1 MKKISILEPAAPAF
15 KPRKHVAAYA
25 RVSMETERLKHSIS
39 AQISHYSAL
48 IQKNPEWIYAGVY
61 ADDAVSGTGIDGRGE
76 LTRLIADCNAG
87 LVDIIL
93 VKSIS
98 RFARNT
104 VDLLETVRHLKD
116 IGVDVW
122 FEEEGIHSLDAD
134 GELMLTI
141 LASFAQEESRSI
153 SENAK
158 WGIRKGYERGE
169 ARNCMLYGY
178 RCRNGETVIEKK
190 EAEVVRRIFQMF
202 IAGDSCHIIAKK
214 LNEEGIPSF
223 YGKTWSNTVISS
235 MLHQEKYIGNRMMQK
250 YYTESH
256 VSHKVVKNKGELPMY
271 YLEGTHPAIID
282 EETYRMA
289 QEEYAKRYG
298 VEIVNGTAERA
309 HYMYHHP
316 GEYRKSE
323 FHFRRAQW
331 TEEQR
336 REISERRRSRDMY
349 GHAQH
354 DLTLFLK
361 CEGCGENLVAQVRS
375 FTDGTQSRRWHCYR
389 HSKVAP
395 ETPKPMYMRDCTLK
409 KIICEVLGLNEFDE
423 NVMLEHLTHISV
435 LGKRLTFHFRDGHIE
450 ERTYAHEKRKRCPRR
465 Y

>member
-1 MKKISILEPAAPAF
+1 
-15 KPRKHVAAYA
+15 
-25 RVSMETERLKHSIS
+25 
-39 AQISHYSAL
+39 
-48 IQKNPEWIYAGVY
+48 
-61 ADDAVSGTGIDGRGE
+61 
-76 LTRLIADCNAG
+76 
-87 LVDIIL
+87 
-93 VKSIS
+93 
-98 RFARNT
+98 
-104 VDLLETVRHLKD
+104 
-116 IGVDVW
+116 
-122 FEEEGIHSLDAD
+122 
-134 GELMLTI
+134 
-141 LASFAQEESRSI
+141 
-153 SENAK
+153 
-158 WGIRKGYERGE
+158 
-169 ARNCMLYGY
+169 
-178 RCRNGETVIEKK
+178 
-190 EAEVVRRIFQMF
+190 
-202 IAGDSCHIIAKK
+202 
-214 LNEEGIPSF
+214 
-223 YGKTWSNTVISS
+223 

-309 HYMYHHP
+309 YYMYHRP

-435 LGKRLTFHFRDGHIE
+435 LGTRLTFHFRDGHIE